1 MDLSQEAWS
10 LKQAQTRGSIIIDV
24 RTPEEYKT
32 GHILNSQLLNIQ
44 EPQTFFNNIKVFDKS
59 RSYFIYCRSGARSA
73 MACQI
78 LKQQGILNCFNL
90 LGGILDWQG
99 EIDK

>member
-1 MDLSQEAWS
+1 MDLSQDAWS
-10 LKQAQTRGSIIIDV
+10 LKQAQTEGSLIIDV
-24 RTPEEYKT
+24 RTQEEYET
-32 GHILNSQLLNIQ
+32 GHLLNSQLLDIQ
-44 EPQTFFNNIKVFDKS
+44 EPQTFFDSIKRFDKS
-59 RSYFIYCRSGARSA
+59 RSYFIYCRSGSRSA

-99 EIDK
+99 EIEK

>member
-1 MDLSQEAWS
+1 MDLSQDAWS
-10 LKQAQTRGSIIIDV
+10 LKQAQTKGSVIIDV
-24 RTPEEYKT
+24 RTPEEYET
-32 GHILNSQLLNIQ
+32 GHLLNSQLLDIQ
-44 EPQTFFNNIKVFDKS
+44 EPQTFLDNIKRFDKS
-59 RSYFIYCRSGARSA
+59 RSYFIYCRSGSRSA

-99 EIDK
+99 EIKK

>member
-10 LKQAQTRGSIIIDV
+10 QKLAQTEGSIIIDV
-24 RTPEEYKT
+24 RTQKEYKA

-44 EPQTFFNNIKVFDKS
+44 ETQTFFDSIKVFDKS
-59 RSYFIYCRSGARSA
+59 RSYFIYCRSGSRSA

-78 LKQQGILNCFNL
+78 LKHHGIVNCFNL

-99 EIDK
+99 EIEK

>member
-1 MDLSQEAWS
+1 MDLSQEAWL
-10 LKQAQTRGSIIIDV
+10 LKQAQTEGSVILDV

-32 GHILNSQLLNIQ
+32 GHLLNSQLLDIQ
-44 EPQTFFNNIKVFDKS
+44 EPQTFFDSIKRFDKS
-59 RSYFIYCRSGARSA
+59 RSYFIYCRSGSRSA

-99 EIDK
+99 EIEK

>member
-1 MDLSQEAWS
+1 MELSQEAWL
-10 LKQAQTRGSIIIDV
+10 LKQAQTEGSVILDV
-24 RTPEEYKT
+24 RTSEEYKT
-32 GHILNSQLLNIQ
+32 GHLLNSQLLDIQ
-44 EPQTFFNNIKVFDKS
+44 EPQTFFDNIKRFDKS
-59 RSYFIYCRSGARSA
+59 RSYFIYCRSGSRSA

-99 EIDK
+99 EIKK

>member
-10 LKQAQTRGSIIIDV
+10 LKQAQTEGSVILDV

-32 GHILNSQLLNIQ
+32 GHLLNSQLLDIQ
-44 EPQTFFNNIKVFDKS
+44 EPQTFLDNIKRFDKS
-59 RSYFIYCRSGARSA
+59 RSYFIYCRSGSRSA

-99 EIDK
+99 EIEK

>member
-1 MDLSQEAWS
+1 MDLSQVAWS
-10 LKQAQTRGSIIIDV
+10 LKQAQTEGSVILDV

-32 GHILNSQLLNIQ
+32 GHLLNSQLLDIQ
-44 EPQTFFNNIKVFDKS
+44 EPQTFFDSIKRFDKS
-59 RSYFIYCRSGARSA
+59 RSYFIYCRSGSRSA

-99 EIDK
+99 EIEK

>member
-1 MDLSQEAWS
+1 MDLSQDAWS
-10 LKQAQTRGSIIIDV
+10 LKQAQTEGSLIIDV
-24 RTPEEYKT
+24 RTQEEYET
-32 GHILNSQLLNIQ
+32 GHLLNSQLLDIQ
-44 EPQTFFNNIKVFDKS
+44 EPQTFFDNIKRFDKS
-59 RSYFIYCRSGARSA
+59 TSYFIYCRSGSRSA

-99 EIDK
+99 EIEK

>member
-1 MDLSQEAWS
+1 MDLSQEVWS
-10 LKQAQTRGSIIIDV
+10 LKQAQTQGSVIIDV

-32 GHILNSQLLNIQ
+32 GHLLNSQLLDIQ
-44 EPQTFFNNIKVFDKS
+44 EPQTFFDNIKRFDKS
-59 RSYFIYCRSGARSA
+59 RSYFIYCRSGSRSA

-99 EIDK
+99 EIKK

>member
-1 MDLSQEAWS
+1 MDLSQDAWS
-10 LKQAQTRGSIIIDV
+10 LKQAQTKGSVIIDV

-32 GHILNSQLLNIQ
+32 GHLLNSQLLDIQ
-44 EPQTFFNNIKVFDKS
+44 EPQTFLDNIKRFDKS
-59 RSYFIYCRSGARSA
+59 RSYFIYCRSGSRSA

-99 EIDK
+99 EIKK